1 MIYLN
6 LGRKDYREIHENND
20 YLNGDNNNSSFI
32 GKEFSRSD
40 DSFFKK
46 SVPTGQSNNNREA
59 VSRKLSSHNSRLGS
73 ISGSMKKIGDPSMKS
88 GSLSSK

>member
-1 MIYLN
+1 MIDLN

-20 YLNGDNNNSSFI
+20 YLNGENNNSSFI

-46 SVPTGQSNNNREA
+46 SVPTGQSQTREA
-59 VSRKLSSHNSRLGS
+59 IKKKLSSRNSRVGS
-73 ISGSMKKIGDPSMKS
+73 ISGSMKRIGDPSMKS